1 MFLNTIK
8 ENDLFDKLFINNLLE
23 NASELIVPKNIKKEI
38 IEIIEN
44 KEEMEN
50 DEKTFLLPS
59 EKKFP
64 IINPKTKKPDCSLI
78 YAARLRARQFMNEKP
93 EYKEIYDKATK
104 LFNSE
109 KCSQT
114 IDIKL
119 EEHDKCY
126 ELLELMDILEI

>member
-1 MFLNTIK
+1 MFLNNTIK
-8 ENDLFDKLFINNLLE
+8 ESDLFDKSFINNLLE
-23 NASELIVPKNIKKEI
+23 DASDLIIPKSIKKEI
-38 IEIIEN
+38 TGN
-44 KEEMEN
+44 KNREEMEDN
-50 DEKTFLLPS
+50 EFLLPS

-64 IINPKTKKPDCSLI
+64 IINPKTKKPDCRLI

-114 IDIKL
+114 LDIKL
-119 EEHDKCY
+119 EEHNKHYD
-126 ELLELMDILEI
+126 LLELMDILEI